1 MCSWYQAEMPMFH
14 DVEVGFVSGKLAK
27 NFGAKMKTYL
37 CVVCGYIYD
46 PAIGDPDHGIAPGTD
61 WADVPDD
68 WTCPECGVSKQD
80 FEMIAI

>member
-1 MCSWYQAEMPMFH
+1 MFH

-46 PAIGDPDHGIAPGTD
+46 PAIGDPDHGIAPGTE
-61 WADVPDD
+61 WADVADD

>member
-1 MCSWYQAEMPMFH
+1 MCAWYQAEMPMFH
-14 DVEVGFVSGKLAK
+14 DVEAGFVSGKLAK

-46 PAIGDPDHGIAPGTD
+46 PAVGDPDHGIAPGTD
-61 WADVPDD
+61 WADVPYD

>member
-1 MCSWYQAEMPMFH
+1 
-14 DVEVGFVSGKLAK
+14 
-27 NFGAKMKTYL
+27 MKTYL

-46 PAIGDPDHGIAPGTD
+46 PAIGDPDHGIAPGTE
-61 WADVPDD
+61 WADVADD

>member
-1 MCSWYQAEMPMFH
+1 MFH
-14 DVEVGFVSGKLAK
+14 DVEAGFVSGKLAK

-46 PAIGDPDHGIAPGTD
+46 PAIGDHDHGIAPGTD

>member
-1 MCSWYQAEMPMFH
+1 MGAWYQAEMPMFH
-14 DVEVGFVSGKLAK
+14 DVGVGFVSGKLAK

>member
-1 MCSWYQAEMPMFH
+1 MCAWYQAEMLMFH